1 MQHDHDSELY
11 HVKILDKCLKAIQN
25 DVCTL
30 SISCNPSAS
39 YMVSVGGNIYF
50 VWSEEG
56 VKMQAFLDSTNHSL
70 HTYGATALCHAEVPK
85 YHI

>member
-1 MQHDHDSELY
+1 
-11 HVKILDKCLKAIQN
+11 
-25 DVCTL
+25 
-30 SISCNPSAS
+30 
-39 YMVSVGGNIYF
+39 MVSVGGNIYL